1 MPAHIVVVDAHSP
14 ASEQLA
20 ASVRKL
26 EAREEIVSVVQ
37 TGDCFVVVTRR
48 KPGRPAKETR
58 VTAQAET
65 R

>member
-1 MPAHIVVVDAHSP
+1 MPAHIVFVDAHSP

-37 TGDCFVVVTRR
+37 TGEAFVVVTRR

-58 VTAQAET
+58 VTVQAET